1 MSERVRF
8 GKIICKTVV
17 YVLIFF
23 SFFSAQ
29 AQNVEMV
36 TVKGRIQLE
45 DGEPAIF
52 ASIGVKG
59 ESKGV
64 LTDEEG
70 RFELQL
76 KQGKYTIIIQ
86 LIGYENIEKI
96 IEVKAAEYVE
106 LPSVVLKAPDNHLNE
121 VKVFGK
127 SEIQEVQQQS
137 YNVATID
144 AKRLHNSTLDLSSAL
159 DKVSGVRVR
168 ESGGVGSN
176 FNFSLNGFTGR
187 QVKFFMDGIP
197 MDNFGS
203 SFQINNIPINLAE
216 RIEVYKGVVP
226 VWLGADALGGAV
238 NIVTNANRRNY
249 LDASYSFGSF
259 NTHRTS
265 INAGYTSKSGLTAQ
279 LNLFQNYSDNNYWVY
294 ADVAQIPS
302 GLYLK
307 DQRVR
312 RFHDTYRN
320 ETLIANVGV
329 RGKKYADLLLFG
341 VTLGQNRAD
350 IQTGA
355 RMVSVFGDFYRKGNT
370 IMPSIRYSKS
380 DLFIKGLTLNVT
392 GNYNLG
398 QEQNVDTVARRYN
411 WFQQYTNT
419 TSPGSERERS
429 LYKFRNNNAIA
440 TANISY
446 KFNNKH
452 SIALNNVITS
462 FNRKGE
468 DELRPD
474 AEALKQPKITLKNI
488 IGLGYKYDF
497 NARWSTSVFVKQ
509 FIQKNTSSLSAEG
522 PGGWGNTIYIKQ
534 HSVFN
539 KTGFGLAT
547 SYFLSSTIQVKASYE
562 KSYRLPENEEL
573 FGDMINLSGNNTLK
587 PESSHNL
594 NLGATLNRTFAAN
607 HVLMLEGNIMYREA
621 YDFIR
626 PALVTNGT
634 HQVMTNQRDVNN
646 IGFNG
651 DVRYSFKRLFHAGAN
666 LTYQNLRNNTKYE
679 DGSTKESTVYRDRIP
694 NIPYLFGHF
703 DLGFTFN
710 NVGAKGNRLN
720 IGYNLL
726 YVYEYYL
733 RWPSQGTSTEKYTIP
748 TQLSHD
754 VSLVYS
760 MANGKYNIGLECT
773 NLTDS
778 RLYDNFSLQKPSRG
792 FYIKLRY
799 FLTGK

>member
-1 MSERVRF
+1 MSERVCF
-8 GKIICKTVV
+8 NKILCKTVV

-29 AQNVEMV
+29 AQNLEMV

-76 KQGKYTIIIQ
+76 KPGKYTIIIQ
-86 LIGYENIEKI
+86 LVGYENIEKV
-96 IEVKAAEYVE
+96 IEVKAAENVE
-106 LPSVVLKAPDNHLNE
+106 LPPVVLKAPDNHLDE
-121 VKVFGK
+121 VKIFGK

-137 YNVATID
+137 YNVVTID
-144 AKRLHNSTLDLSSAL
+144 AKKLHNSTLDLSSAL

-187 QVKFFMDGIP
+187 QVKFFIDGIP
-197 MDNFGS
+197 MENFGS

-238 NIVTNANRRNY
+238 NIVTNANKRNY
-249 LDASYSFGSF
+249 LDASYSYGSF

-265 INAGYTSKSGLTAQ
+265 INAGYTSKSGFTAQ
-279 LNLFQNYSDNNYWVY
+279 LNLFQNFSDNNYWVD
-294 ADVAQIPS
+294 ADVVQS
-302 GLYLK
+302 NGLYVK
-307 DQRVR
+307 ERVR

-320 ETLIANVGV
+320 ETLIANVGL
-329 RGKKYADLLLFG
+329 RKKKYADLLLFG
-341 VTLGQNRAD
+341 ITLGQNRAD
-350 IQTGA
+350 IQTGS
-355 RMVSVFGDFYRKGNT
+355 RMKSVFGDFYRTGNT
-370 IMPSIRYSKS
+370 IMPSIKYAVN
-380 DLFIKGLTLNVT
+380 DLLIKGLNFSLS

-411 WFQQYTNT
+411 WSGDYTT
-419 TSPGSERERS
+419 TAPPGTGSERERS
-429 LYKFRNNNAIA
+429 LYKFRNNNAIV

-446 KFNNKH
+446 RINERH
-452 SIALNNVITS
+452 SIALNNVLTS
-462 FNRKGE
+462 FNRIGK
-468 DELRPD
+468 DELKPD
-474 AEALKQPKITLKNI
+474 AEANKQPKITIKDI

-509 FIQKNTSSLSAEG
+509 FIQKNTSSISADG

-534 HSVFN
+534 HSSFN
-539 KTGFGLAT
+539 ATGYGLAT
-547 SYFLSSTIQVKASYE
+547 SYFLSSNVQLKASYE

-573 FGDMINLSGNNTLK
+573 FGDAINLAGNSLLK
-587 PESSHNL
+587 PESSHNF
-594 NLGATLNRTFAAN
+594 NLGATLNSTVKTN
-607 HVLMLEGNIMYREA
+607 HYLTLEGNIMYRDA
-621 YDFIR
+621 NDFIR
-626 PALVTNGT
+626 PQLNVNGT

-646 IGFNG
+646 LGFNG
-651 DVRYSFKRLFHAGAN
+651 DIKYSFKRKVNAGLN
-666 LTYQNLRNNTKYE
+666 LTYQNLRNNTEYE
-679 DGSTKESTVYRDRIP
+679 GDSKVRSGVYRDRIP
-694 NIPYLFGHF
+694 NIPFLFGHA
-703 DLGFTFN
+703 DLSFTFN
-710 NVGAKGNRLN
+710 NVGGKGNKLN
-720 IGYNLL
+720 VGYNLL
-726 YVYEYYL
+726 YVYQYYL
-733 RWPSQGTSTEKYTIP
+733 RWPSQGDAIEKFDIP
-748 TQLSHD
+748 TQISHD
-754 VSLVYS
+754 VNVVYS
-760 MANGKYNIGLECT
+760 LANGRYNIGVECR

-778 RLYDNFSLQKPSRG
+778 RMYDNFSLQKPSRG
-792 FYIKLRY
+792 YYIKLRY

>member
-1 MSERVRF
+1 MSEWVRF
-8 GKIICKTVV
+8 DKILCNTVV
-17 YVLIFF
+17 YVLVFF

-29 AQNVEMV
+29 AQNDEMG

-59 ESKGV
+59 ESKGE

-76 KQGKYTIIIQ
+76 KPGKYTIIIQ
-86 LIGYENIEKI
+86 LVGYENIEKVI
-96 IEVKAAEYVE
+96 DVKAAESVE
-106 LPSVVLKAPDNHLNE
+106 LASVVLKAPDNHLEE

-144 AKRLHNSTLDLSSAL
+144 AKKLHNSTLDLSSAL

-249 LDASYSFGSF
+249 LDASYSYGSF

-329 RGKKYADLLLFG
+329 RRKKFADLLLLG

-370 IMPSIRYSKS
+370 IMPSFRYSKS
-380 DLFIKGLTLNVT
+380 DLLIKGLTLNVT

-534 HSVFN
+534 HSLFN

-547 SYFLSSTIQVKASYE
+547 SYFLSSIIQVKASYE

-573 FGDMINLSGNNTLK
+573 FGDMINLSGNNSLK

-594 NLGATLNRTFAAN
+594 NLGATLNKTFASN
-607 HVLMLEGNIMYREA
+607 HVLVLEGNIMYREA

-634 HQVMTNQRDVNN
+634 HQIMTNQRDVNN

-679 DGSTKESTVYRDRIP
+679 EGSSKPSTVYRDRVP
-694 NIPYLFGHF
+694 NIPYLFGHI

-733 RWPSQGTSTEKYTIP
+733 RWPSQGTATEKYTIP
-748 TQLSHD
+748 AQISHD
-754 VSLVYS
+754 VSMVYS

-799 FLTGK
+799 FLTEK